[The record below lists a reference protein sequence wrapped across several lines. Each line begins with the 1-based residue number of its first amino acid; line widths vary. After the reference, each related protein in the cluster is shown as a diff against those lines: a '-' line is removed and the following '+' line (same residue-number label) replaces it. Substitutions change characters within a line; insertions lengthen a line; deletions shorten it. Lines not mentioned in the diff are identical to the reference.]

1 MESCRCPISCRE
13 IFGKGRPRPSPWLA
27 ATPDGRGTAR
37 SAAGPRLR
45 PRQTALR
52 ETFEEVGIPADRVE
66 ILGQLPDVDVTVSG
80 FRVTPYV
87 GVTPHP
93 YSLRPSTD
101 EIEETVQ
108 VPLAVFRDPSNLRI
122 ELRER
127 DGRPYEVY
135 HFTYGVYDIWGATA
149 RIIKHLVDL
158 VGRE

>member
-13 IFGKGRPRPSPWLA
+13 IFGKRWPRPSPWLA

-37 SAAGPRLR
+37 AAGERR
-45 PRQTALR
+45 FRSYGG
-52 ETFEEVGIPADRVE
+52 V
-66 ILGQLPDVDVTVSG
+66 QL
-80 FRVTPYV
+80 
-87 GVTPHP
+87 
-93 YSLRPSTD
+93 
-101 EIEETVQ
+101 VQ
-108 VPLAVFRDPSNLRI
+108 VPVAVCRDPSSLRI

>member
-1 MESCRCPISCRE
+1 
-13 IFGKGRPRPSPWLA
+13 
-27 ATPDGRGTAR
+27 
-37 SAAGPRLR
+37 
-45 PRQTALR
+45 
-52 ETFEEVGIPADRVE
+52 VE
-66 ILGQLPDVDVTVSG
+66 ILGQLPDVEVAVSG

-87 GVTPHP
+87 GVIPHP
-93 YSLRPSTD
+93 YPLRPSTD
-101 EIEETVQ
+101 EIEETVP

-158 VGRE
+158 VGGE